1 MIPIN
6 ASLVGPP
13 PPADTEGAPSI
24 RWFAAIQG
32 IKRNQNLP
40 SLTPQSSF
48 ISVEAVK
55 RVVRQIG
62 ETQKARRKRNRRID
76 GGFDRFGAE
85 LGSASVPF
93 VIPYDGT

>member
-40 SLTPQSSF
+40 SLTGM
-48 ISVEAVK
+48 VE
-55 RVVRQIG
+55 
-62 ETQKARRKRNRRID
+62 
-76 GGFDRFGAE
+76 
-85 LGSASVPF
+85 
-93 VIPYDGT
+93 

>member
-32 IKRNQNLP
+32 IKRKQDLAALAP
-40 SLTPQSSF
+40 KGCF
-48 ISVEAVK
+48 ISAEAVEH
-55 RVVRQIG
+55 I
-62 ETQKARRKRNRRID
+62 TASIKRNR
-76 GGFDRFGAE
+76 FGTKRA
-85 LGSASVPF
+85 LSAHGVSADCCNKLAF
-93 VIPYDGT
+93 VGLKASARYTQS